1 MVLELPR
8 LKILHFLSNEE
19 RLANIF
25 YTGTINKG
33 PVYYCYCERF
43 ALLTE
48 TDKEMSISSVLTNN
62 SENSVRRPVL

>member
-8 LKILHFLSNEE
+8 LIILLFLNEE
-19 RLANIF
+19 SLLNIF

-33 PVYYCYCERF
+33 PVYHSYRERF
-43 ALLTE
+43 SLLTE

-62 SENSVRRPVL
+62 